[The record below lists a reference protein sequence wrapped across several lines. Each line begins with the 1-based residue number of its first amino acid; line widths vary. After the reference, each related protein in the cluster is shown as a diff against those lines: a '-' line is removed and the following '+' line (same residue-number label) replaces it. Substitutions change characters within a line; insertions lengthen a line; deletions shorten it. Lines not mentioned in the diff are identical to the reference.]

1 MSRASSASVS
11 SSSPSFHVGSSS
23 VVPVDEKEYERLH
36 KILESRRNVM
46 RVGLKEL
53 DLTARSLRAINMAR
67 KRSAK
72 DSTKGHHL
80 FYRLRK
86 EELKASRGDTDSQST
101 ADLIAKINAEW
112 AAMSKEQK
120 EAYDV
125 TGPEEK
131 LHPKVLAIKKR
142 KQLADEEVGQ
152 DAVSSASSS
161 SKGSASRKRR
171 KAPAAVTRAVEE
183 QDDNNGDTME
193 EKEEEEKAS
202 VSAKKKAAKKK
213 HPARAASSKKA
224 SSVAGGE
231 KRKSRSKRA
240 VAEGADSSAAAVAP
254 VKKGRS
260 RGKSA
265 SGSGAAGK
273 QNKGGESVSSDD

>member
-1 MSRASSASVS
+1 MSRASSASIAS
-11 SSSPSFHVGSSS
+11 SSSSFHVGSSS
-23 VVPVDEKEYERLH
+23 VAPVDEKEYERLN
-36 KILESRRNVM
+36 KILESRRNIM

-86 EELKASRGDTDSQST
+86 EELKASGGDSQST
-101 ADLIAKINAEW
+101 SDLIAKINAEW

-125 TGPEEK
+125 NGPDEK

-152 DAVSSASSS
+152 DAVASAS
-161 SKGSASRKRR
+161 KATSRKRR
-171 KAPAAVTRAVEE
+171 KAPAVPASAPVEE
-183 QDDNNGDTME
+183 HDDGAGDAMD
-193 EKEEEEKAS
+193 EEEKAPAPAP
-202 VSAKKKAAKKK
+202 AKKKAAKKK
-213 HPARAASSKKA
+213 QPARAASSKKA
-224 SSVAGGE
+224 SSAASGGE
-231 KRKSRSKRA
+231 KRKSRAKKAAAAS
-240 VAEGADSSAAAVAP
+240 EGADSSAAAVPA
-254 VKKGRS
+254 KKGRS
-260 RGKSA
+260 RSKSA

-273 QNKGGESVSSDD
+273 KKKGGEVVSSDD